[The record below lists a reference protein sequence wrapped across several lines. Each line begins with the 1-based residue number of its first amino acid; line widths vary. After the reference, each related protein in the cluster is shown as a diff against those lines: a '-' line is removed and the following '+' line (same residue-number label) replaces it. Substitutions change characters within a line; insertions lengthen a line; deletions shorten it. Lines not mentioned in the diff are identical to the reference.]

1 MRINLLKHRNMGL
14 STIVAAYP
22 LQKEIMGNKYDITPE
37 TQERLDNDF
46 TYHSPK
52 EDQPGRYGE
61 IRAEAKKLA
70 EFVLGRTP
78 SSREQSL
85 FLTHLETAIF
95 WANASIAR
103 NE

>member
-52 EDQPGRYGE
+52 EDQPGSLWRNTC
-61 IRAEAKKLA
+61 RSQEACRVCLRKDTLKQGTIL
-70 EFVLGRTP
+70 VPDTP
-78 SSREQSL
+78 
-85 FLTHLETAIF
+85 
-95 WANASIAR
+95 
-103 NE
+103 